1 MSVVAWLVFVTPVC
15 LIYSV
20 DARKTDNPTNEME
33 GVGNSVT
40 TFAELE
46 AIRNKIFNSRIS
58 KIGDAYIQELK
69 GEAFINI
76 K

>member
-1 MSVVAWLVFVTPVC
+1 MYEATVFTYYSMSVVAWLVFVTPVC

-20 DARKTDNPTNEME
+20 DARKTDNPTNETE

-46 AIRNKIFNSRIS
+46 AIRNKCRWT
-58 KIGDAYIQELK
+58 IQL
-69 GEAFINI
+69 
-76 K
+76 

>member
-1 MSVVAWLVFVTPVC
+1 MSVVAWLVFVTPVY

-40 TFAELE
+40 TFTELE
-46 AIRNKIFNSRIS
+46 AIRNKCRWT
-58 KIGDAYIQELK
+58 IQL
-69 GEAFINI
+69 
-76 K
+76 